1 MLVNLG
7 FLSVKSRPTPS
18 KSASDWFEQ
27 LDTNANANGV
37 DSFDLRMSQLQISKG
52 KLMDKGETVNIV
64 EPFEILGE
72 VAVENKTFGG
82 GMKIWCGAVLPQVA
96 LRADA
101 DVVNI
106 VIKLRE
112 ELMGGGSTSTTTSA
126 TTTTTTTPKPKK
138 VSQISQIPT
147 LHTQFKIQVSE
158 RAKL

>member
-27 LDTNANANGV
+27 LDTNANGV

-112 ELMGGGSTSTTTSA
+112 ELMGGGSTSTTTS
-126 TTTTTTTPKPKK
+126 TTSTTTTTPKLKK

>member
-112 ELMGGGSTSTTTSA
+112 ELMGGGSTSTTTS
-126 TTTTTTTPKPKK
+126 TTSTTTTTPKLKK

>member
-112 ELMGGGSTSTTTSA
+112 ELMGGGSTSTTTSTTS
-126 TTTTTTTPKPKK
+126 TTTATPKLKK